1 MRTNPIVP
9 NTSIPPHL
17 NQTPKTNTAQTKPER
32 LAPAMW
38 LRVVAGFDKP
48 FGHDGLPTVWG

>member
-1 MRTNPIVP
+1 MRTQQTVTNLP
-9 NTSIPPHL
+9 NPPHL
-17 NQTPKTNTAQTKPER
+17 NQTPKPNAAPTKPER
-32 LAPAMW
+32 LAPATW